1 MSLSPEGIKAVL
13 AQHTDEVFLNCLRIS
28 HPSLTDDIRLVCSK
42 RNLTHA
48 GEEYIALGFT
58 VRLPNDSEEGVAQF
72 AVELDNT
79 DRRIVKAVRGMA
91 GGVPATMT
99 FFAVLA
105 SNTESVEVG
114 PYEATMREVPYDFQK
129 VTGAC
134 NFEDHLNQKYPAH
147 SFTPNRFPGL
157 F

>member
-28 HPSLTDDIRLVCSK
+28 HPNLTDDIRLVCSK

-48 GEEYIALGFT
+48 GKEYIAYAFT

-79 DRRIVKAVRGMA
+79 DRRIVEAARSMA
-91 GGVPATMT
+91 GGQPATAV

-105 SNTESVEVG
+105 SDPESVEVG
-114 PYEATMREVPYDFQK
+114 PYEATMREISYDFQK
-129 VTGAC
+129 VTAAC
-134 NFEDHLNQKYPAH
+134 NFEDHLNQAYPAH